1 VNGTSRMRANVCARS
16 VLPTPRRADQQD
28 VALVELDLVIAAR
41 VGIDALVVIV
51 DGDGEGLLGTVLPDH
66 VLVQH
71 ILDFGRRGDL
81 RDGFGDFALF
91 VLRQNLIAERDA
103 LIADIDRRPG
113 DELPDG
119 ILGFTAKRAAEMLV
133 VRHRI
138 LVWEGASSGARDHFF
153 AFPSSLISS
162 KFEIT

>member
-1 VNGTSRMRANVCARS
+1 MGV
-16 VLPTPRRADQQD
+16 
-28 VALVELDLVIAAR
+28 
-41 VGIDALVVIV
+41 DALVVIV
-51 DGDGEGLLGTVLPDH
+51 NGNGERLLGTVLPDH

-71 ILDFGRRGDL
+71 ILDFRGRGDL

-103 LIADIDRRPG
+103 LIANVDRRPG
-113 DELPDG
+113 NEFPDG

-133 VRHRI
+133 VRHRL
-138 LVWEGASSGARDHFF
+138 LVWEGRWSGARDHFF

-162 KFEIT
+162 KLEMT